1 MLQGTID
8 PHKKQQ
14 GIHTM
19 STQRLASN
27 VGQICRIALPSY
39 PGSGA
44 TWYVDG
50 GNGAVRVRLEE
61 TPAAEARRDGSQVFS
76 VIGEAAG
83 DYELRFVLKR
93 AWEREV
99 RNSRRVVLQV
109 RSIGG
114 QTRAN

>member
-1 MLQGTID
+1 MDSL
-8 PHKKQQ
+8 KKQK
-14 GIHTM
+14 GIRTM

-27 VGQICRIALPSY
+27 IGQICRIALPSY

-50 GNGAVRVRLEE
+50 ANGAVRVRLEE
-61 TPAAEARRDGSQVFS
+61 TPAAAAPRRAGSQVFA
-76 VIGEAAG
+76 VIGDAAG

-109 RSIGG
+109 RSTGE
-114 QTRAN
+114 QNRAN

>member
-1 MLQGTID
+1 
-8 PHKKQQ
+8 
-14 GIHTM
+14 M

-50 GNGAVRVRLEE
+50 ANGAVRVCLEE
-61 TPAAEARRDGSQVFS
+61 SQATVAQQRDGSQVFS
-76 VIGEAAG
+76 VIGEVAG

-109 RSIGG
+109 RSLGG
-114 QTRAN
+114 KSRAN

>member
-1 MLQGTID
+1 
-8 PHKKQQ
+8 
-14 GIHTM
+14 M

-27 VGQICRIALPSY
+27 VGQVCRIALPSY

-50 GNGAVRVRLEE
+50 ANGAVRVCLEE
-61 TPAAEARRDGSQVFS
+61 SQATAAPRRAGSQVFS
-76 VIGEAAG
+76 VIGDVAG

-109 RSIGG
+109 RSTGEHS
-114 QTRAN
+114 RAS

>member
-1 MLQGTID
+1 
-8 PHKKQQ
+8 
-14 GIHTM
+14 M

-27 VGQICRIALPSY
+27 VGQICHIALPSY

-50 GNGAVRVRLEE
+50 ANGAVRVNLEE
-61 TPAAEARRDGSQVFS
+61 TRSAAASRRAGSQVFS
-76 VIGEAAG
+76 VIGDAAG

-109 RSIGG
+109 RSLDE
-114 QTRAN
+114 QSRAN